1 MKYVKL
7 SDFTGELQTDETL
20 LMSLDEFNAGGKD
33 IRNVPVCVTKTGEEP
48 AETEPEF

>member
-7 SDFTGELQTDETL
+7 SDFTGELQSDETL
-20 LMSLDEFNAGGKD
+20 LMSLAEFNAGGKN
-33 IRNVPVCVTKTGEEP
+33 IKNVPVCVTKTGEEP